1 MQQIFR
7 NDWKMFSERR
17 DAWIRFFKEGK
28 QSIPSWFSREK
39 REGWVPIGKKQC
51 LAAFPRFLIYN
62 FPLMSVMEHPFFFW
76 QLGYGT
82 KKLKINGML
91 CEQTLEQLDIAGHH
105 CNGWSNG
112 DIWFSSPEVWQKQEV
127 Q

>member
-1 MQQIFR
+1 
-7 NDWKMFSERR
+7 
-17 DAWIRFFKEGK
+17 
-28 QSIPSWFSREK
+28 
-39 REGWVPIGKKQC
+39 
-51 LAAFPRFLIYN
+51 
-62 FPLMSVMEHPFFFW
+62 MSVMEHPFFFW